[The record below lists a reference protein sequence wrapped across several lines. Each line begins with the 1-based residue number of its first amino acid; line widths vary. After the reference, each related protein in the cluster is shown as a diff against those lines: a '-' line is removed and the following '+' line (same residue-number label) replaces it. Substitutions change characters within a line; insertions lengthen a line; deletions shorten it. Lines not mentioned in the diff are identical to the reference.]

1 MEESDMP
8 KALLDSRAGKTRA
21 PMERIYKIHEKIL
34 AGELPNCSKLAKE
47 LEVTAKTIQRDI
59 TFMRDRLNLPLE
71 YDEHVHGYRYT
82 ADVSH
87 FPVFE
92 FKAADLAGLFL
103 ARHALE
109 NVKGTKMEQAMSEV
123 FAKLT
128 SSIEGQISFSWEE
141 LDKALTRKPNSMPQI
156 DIQLFGK
163 LAEAVM
169 LKQEVAFRYRKVGS
183 DTSEIRRIRPYHLGG
198 VDHCWYIIGHDCE
211 RDALRT
217 FALPRIKGLKIDM
230 KKTFDVPDDFD
241 GVAYLGTS
249 FGIWTDS
256 DNPTAKQVVRIQLKG
271 YAARLV
277 QERRW
282 HPTQQVTPLNNTG
295 SKVEVAFEVGRLEEL
310 IRWTLSWGSQAK
322 VLEPPELKN
331 RVQQEAREIERG

>member
-1 MEESDMP
+1 MDDDLMP
-8 KALLDSRAGKTRA
+8 LVLEYARAGKTRA

-82 ADVSH
+82 ADVSQ

-141 LDKALTRKPNSMPQI
+141 LISVPHHSLEDTALDCTLCKVVTHAIELLLVS
-156 DIQLFGK
+156 QLVPEFDPIHMSFNMFIC
-163 LAEAVM
+163 EPS
-169 LKQEVAFRYRKVGS
+169 LKS
-183 DTSEIRRIRPYHLGG
+183 LLCSSH
-198 VDHCWYIIGHDCE
+198 
-211 RDALRT
+211 
-217 FALPRIKGLKIDM
+217 ALPNIC
-230 KKTFDVPDDFD
+230 
-241 GVAYLGTS
+241 A
-249 FGIWTDS
+249 
-256 DNPTAKQVVRIQLKG
+256 
-271 YAARLV
+271 
-277 QERRW
+277 
-282 HPTQQVTPLNNTG
+282 
-295 SKVEVAFEVGRLEEL
+295 GRASLHL
-310 IRWTLSWGSQAK
+310 FLF
-322 VLEPPELKN
+322 L
-331 RVQQEAREIERG
+331 